1 MTGTL
6 RENNRLRRWEA
17 ALLAGVAVAMLWGCG
32 WTGSRP
38 PWRTRSSASMS
49 WQTPTQRP
57 TRPLKLRVRDRI
69 LAEAADL
76 FAPGGDGG
84 AGPGDPHP
92 RPARPWR
99 RPGRRWCGRR
109 GTNTPL
115 SASLEENVWF
125 PTKQYTDFALP
136 QGSYTALRV
145 VIGEGGGRN
154 WWCVV
159 FPPLCLGSV
168 TETTEG
174 GRRPGGPEQEQRGP
188 DDRRGR
194 GLCGQIQGHR
204 AVGEDFKGLGGGP
217 LDGVFRSGFQT
228 QWRQRKRFW
237 GPARALRAVQWPHA
251 RGT

>member
-17 ALLAGVAVAMLWGCG
+17 ALLVGVAVAMLWGV
-32 WTGSRP
+32 WLDREQAALADKVIRLHVLANSD
-38 PWRTRSSASMS
+38 SEAD
-49 WQTPTQRP
+49 QA
-57 TRPLKLRVRDRI
+57 LKLRVRDRI

-76 FAPGGDGG
+76 FAPGETVAQARETLTLALPALAEAG
-84 AGPGDPHP
+84 AEVVREEGYEY
-92 RPARPWR
+92 AV
-99 RPGRRWCGRR
+99 
-109 GTNTPL
+109 

-168 TETTEG
+168 TETTEEAAALG
-174 GRRPGGPEQEQRGP
+174 DLSESDVALMTGEDEGYVVKFKAI
-188 DDRRGR
+188 
-194 GLCGQIQGHR
+194 GLW
-204 AVGEDFKGLGGGP
+204 EDFKGWAEG
-217 LDGVFRSGFQT
+217 R
-228 QWRQRKRFW
+228 
-237 GPARALRAVQWPHA
+237 
-251 RGT
+251 

>member
-17 ALLAGVAVAMLWGCG
+17 ALLVGVAVAMLWGV
-32 WTGSRP
+32 WLDREQAALADKVIRLHVLANSD
-38 PWRTRSSASMS
+38 SEAD
-49 WQTPTQRP
+49 QA
-57 TRPLKLRVRDRI
+57 LKLRVRDRI

-76 FAPGGDGG
+76 FAPGETVAQARETLTLALPALAEAG
-84 AGPGDPHP
+84 AEVVREEGYEY
-92 RPARPWR
+92 AV
-99 RPGRRWCGRR
+99 
-109 GTNTPL
+109 

-136 QGSYTALRV
+136 PGELYRPAGGHRRGRGRELVVRGLSTAVPGLRH
-145 VIGEGGGRN
+145 RDHR
-154 WWCVV
+154 
-159 FPPLCLGSV
+159 
-168 TETTEG
+168 G
-174 GRRPGGPEQEQRGP
+174 GRRPGGPERERRGP

-204 AVGEDFKGLGGGP
+204 AVGGLQGLGGGP

-228 QWRQRKRFW
+228 QWRQRKRF
-237 GPARALRAVQWPHA
+237 GACPRSAGRVQWPYA